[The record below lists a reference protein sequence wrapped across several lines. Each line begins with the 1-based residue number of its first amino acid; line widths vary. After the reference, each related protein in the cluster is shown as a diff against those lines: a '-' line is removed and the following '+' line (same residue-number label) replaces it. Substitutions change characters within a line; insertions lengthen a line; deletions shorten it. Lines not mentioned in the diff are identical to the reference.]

1 MPTRSPVCG
10 KIKATFEIGQTFTPI
25 GNGNSPEQRHRK
37 FIYSFGLL
45 YRRAHA
51 IFNMFRQTRNKTER
65 KKPRPMFQTN
75 EHSSPVVYMTK
86 QRHDTAQRAVSDT
99 KTEPRANGKRKPL
112 FGDFSMKFIAY
123 TSAMV
128 IIVLFLSVTIT
139 NLLLTKTYYQD
150 SENNEFNQRLAD
162 KARTLESQLAFF
174 QQIVDHVATQP
185 TTQDILENKD
195 DTSAQTWALQMR
207 RFLPQAMGVALLS
220 NSGEVMGA
228 PADMQLG
235 PQSLT
240 DLAKLSQGEPIKMP
254 PVHRLTAST
263 SHFDLVAPVRDETG
277 APLGMVFVNF
287 GLTTLQPL
295 LQSNTNNGQK
305 LVLRDGNNNAI
316 AQHDRLGNPDE
327 IRQQKT
333 ALANS
338 DWQLS
343 LTESAERPVL
353 SFLSLAIFNI
363 SALLLTVG
371 IIAFMV
377 RYVLCALSTDF
388 SQIKT
393 LLNDL
398 AKGESLTKKID
409 APQLRETA
417 EILPTINHIQR
428 GLDKKQRLL
437 KTRQL
442 TDEITGLPNRRQ
454 FNHEFA
460 RAYDFARRGTPVCI
474 VRLHVQ
480 GLNNFNSKQTTLLLT
495 LLSKTL
501 KAHVR
506 KVDHIA
512 HLDKDQFALLMFGMT
527 ADGATPC
534 LERLHKSFFEQQM
547 QHPKIPDTLSCRL
560 FCGYTLIH
568 PLRDNS
574 AADVLNRTEQALA
587 DAQMSAKH
595 CIIAA

>member
-1 MPTRSPVCG
+1 
-10 KIKATFEIGQTFTPI
+10 
-25 GNGNSPEQRHRK
+25 
-37 FIYSFGLL
+37 
-45 YRRAHA
+45 
-51 IFNMFRQTRNKTER
+51 
-65 KKPRPMFQTN
+65 MFQTN
-75 EHSSPVVYMTK
+75 EHNGPVVYVTK
-86 QRHDTAQRAVSDT
+86 QTHSVTQSDT
-99 KTEPRANGKRKPL
+99 PETNADPHTSNKRKPL
-112 FGDFSMKFIAY
+112 FGVFSVKFIAY
-123 TSAMV
+123 TSAVV
-128 IIVLFLSVTIT
+128 IIILFLSVTIT
-139 NLLLTKTYYQD
+139 NLLLTKTYYQN
-150 SENNEFNQRLAD
+150 SGNNEFSQRLAD

-195 DTSAQTWALQMR
+195 DASAQTWALQIR
-207 RFLPQAMGVALLS
+207 RFLPQAMGMALLS
-220 NSGEVMGA
+220 NSGQVMGA
-228 PADMQLG
+228 PADAQLG

-240 DLAKLSQGEPIKMP
+240 DLAKLSQGESTKMP

-263 SHFDLVAPVRDETG
+263 SHFDLVAPVLDETG

-295 LQSNTNNGQK
+295 LRNNTNNGQK

-316 AQHDRLGNPDE
+316 TQHDRLGNPDE
-327 IRQQKT
+327 IRQQEIT
-333 ALANS
+333 LENS

-343 LTESAERPVL
+343 LIESAERSVP

-377 RYVLCALSTDF
+377 RYTLCTLSADF

-393 LLNDL
+393 LLNNL
-398 AKGESLTKKID
+398 AKGESLVKKFD

-417 EILPTINHIQR
+417 EIFPAISHIQH

-442 TDEITGLPNRRQ
+442 NDEITGLPNRRQ
-454 FNHEFA
+454 FEHEFA
-460 RAYDFARRGTPVCI
+460 RAYDFARRGTPVCV

-480 GLNNFNSKQTTLLLT
+480 KLNNLNSKQINQVLK

-527 ADGATPC
+527 ANGATPC
-534 LERLHKSFFEQQM
+534 LERLHKSFVEQQLR
-547 QHPKIPDTLSCRL
+547 HPEIPDTLNCDL

-574 AADVLNRTEQALA
+574 AANVLKRVEQALA
-587 DAQMSAKH
+587 DAQTLTKH